1 MERQNWLQ
9 GTLYR
14 PQFEQDSCGFG
25 LIAQLD
31 DKPSHWLVKTAIS
44 SLAQLTHRGA
54 VAADGNY
61 AWSVK
66 ITGGPGYSGLDN
78 TADGGSVAG
87 TRPSDSS
94 EGTKSLKSG
103 TDVTTLAKNPWILGF
118 GNTPISSTTIH
129 KQ

>member
-1 MERQNWLQ
+1 MSMASRPLYKSSSMANRSR
-9 GTLYR
+9 GT
-14 PQFEQDSCGFG
+14 P
-25 LIAQLD
+25 ALD
-31 DKPSHWLVKTAIS
+31 VTDL
-44 SLAQLTHRGA
+44 A

-66 ITGGPGYSGLDN
+66 VTGGPGYSGLDN

>member
-1 MERQNWLQ
+1 MANRSR
-9 GTLYR
+9 GTR
-14 PQFEQDSCGFG
+14 P
-25 LIAQLD
+25 
-31 DKPSHWLVKTAIS
+31 AIDVTD
-44 SLAQLTHRGA
+44 LA

-66 ITGGPGYSGLDN
+66 VTGGPGYSGLDN

-87 TRPSDSS
+87 TRPSDS